1 MKTTQREAMEMAL
14 EALENHTA
22 IKHPQQRGYRDDA
35 IAALRAAL
43 ADWLEAGGGEMIE
56 ARGDKSG

>member
-1 MKTTQREAMEMAL
+1 MEMAL

-43 ADWLEAGGGEMIE
+43 AEPVQEPVEG
-56 ARGDKSG
+56 RS